1 MTLTKE
7 QELVE
12 IRIINCCAVSLR
24 EDTII
29 KEDGVEISRST
40 HRRTFEP
47 YSSGYDKQLG
57 KWIHV
62 STDITKEDLLV
73 KNILDIVWTDAIKD
87 KFVATVELEEQ
98 SK

>member
-47 YSSGYDKQLG
+47 YSSGYDK
-57 KWIHV
+57 
-62 STDITKEDLLV
+62 
-73 KNILDIVWTDAIKD
+73 
-87 KFVATVELEEQ
+87 
-98 SK
+98 